1 MKGFD
6 IRIRLA
12 ELLILVLLVNPVYAG
27 EINFTASVDRTTV
40 GLGEPFELTV
50 TVSGV
55 NISRV
60 PQPQL
65 PELAEFENLGVSQSQ
80 STSISIINGRVQ
92 QQTAV
97 SFVYTLVPR
106 KLGELTIGPCRMIY
120 NNTEYTTEPIRI
132 TVVKSK
138 TRSQPRTQPQSRFPP
153 SPFDFFEEP
162 EPEPA
167 GADNVFLA
175 ASADRTSVYQ
185 GEQVTV
191 TWTIYTNQELA
202 RLNLKETP
210 ALTGFWVDDIYQAQ
224 ELRYEQR
231 TVRGRAYYA
240 AVLRRTALFP
250 TQSGELRVGPMK
262 LEGQMVT
269 GGFFF
274 GRAKPFSVASEQL
287 KITVKP
293 LPEVGKPASFIGGV
307 GSFEVSAS
315 LSSDR
320 STGGEPITLT
330 ITVNGTGNLG
340 LLAAPVL
347 PSVPGLKILTPEIK
361 DNFSY
366 ATGRLSGSRR
376 FVYPVLPAADGR
388 YRIPEIELGFFDPK
402 SGSYYVKKTPALEF
416 VASDVPAKSGP
427 VETASP
433 GLRVIGSDIRHIR
446 DRLVGSA
453 GWERAVGLEFILY
466 PLGLLLLIAGV
477 IFGRHQRRL
486 QLDVGYARKSRAF
499 REARKRLKMAQSVL
513 REGRRDEFYGLVR
526 QAVLGFIG
534 DRFNIEPGALTN
546 AEIGTELNKRGID
559 SGLITEL
566 LDMINRCE
574 VARFSPSVVS
584 CDPRELL
591 TQAEKLLGKF
601 QTTGGR

>member
-1 MKGFD
+1 MSVFEFK
-6 IRIRLA
+6 RRLTA
-12 ELLILVLLVNPVYAG
+12 LSALILLAGLIQAG
-27 EINFTASVDRTTV
+27 EISFSASVDRTTV
-40 GLGEPFELTV
+40 GLGEPFELTL

-60 PQPQL
+60 PRPQL
-65 PELAEFENLGVSQSQ
+65 PELKDFDNLGVSQSQ

-92 QQTAV
+92 QQTAI

-106 KLGELTIGPCRMIY
+106 KLGELTIGPCRMVY
-120 NNTEYTTEPIRI
+120 DNTEYTTEPIRI
-132 TVVKSK
+132 TVVKSG
-138 TRSQPRTQPQSRFPP
+138 TRSQPRTRPQSRFPP

-167 GADNVFLA
+167 GTDDVFIA

-191 TWTIYTNQELA
+191 TWTLYTTGELA

-210 ALTGFWVDDIYQAQ
+210 SLTGFWADDIYQAQ

-231 TVRGRAYYA
+231 TVRGRTYYA
-240 AVLRRTALFP
+240 AVLRKTALFP

-274 GRAKPFSVASEQL
+274 GRARPFSVASEQL

-293 LPEVGKPASFIGGV
+293 LPESGKPASFTGGV

-320 STGGEPITLT
+320 STGGEPVTLT

-340 LLAAPVL
+340 LLTAPVL
-347 PSVPGLKILTPEIK
+347 PSVPGLKILTPETK

-366 ATGRLSGSRR
+366 AGGRLSGSRR
-376 FVYPVLPAADGR
+376 FVYPVLPTADGR

-402 SGSYYVKKTPALEF
+402 TGSYYVKKTPALEF
-416 VASDVPAKSGP
+416 VATDVPAKSGP

-446 DRLVGSA
+446 DRLVRSE
-453 GWERAVGLEFILY
+453 GWERAAGLEFILY
-466 PLGLLLLIAGV
+466 PLGLLLLIGGV
-477 IFGRHQRRL
+477 ILGRHQRRL
-486 QLDVGYARKSRAF
+486 QLDTGYARKSRALRQARQRLNLAKKAF
-499 REARKRLKMAQSVL
+499 RENRL
-513 REGRRDEFYGLVR
+513 DEFYGLVR

-534 DRFNIEPGALTN
+534 DRANIEAGALTG
-546 AEIGTELNKRGID
+546 AELQAELSRLGVDPELVK
-559 SGLITEL
+559 EL
-566 LDMINRCE
+566 LELINRCE
-574 VARFSPSVVS
+574 IARFSPGAVA
-584 CDPRELL
+584 CDPTALL
-591 TQAEKLLGKF
+591 SQAEKLLGRF
-601 QTTGGR
+601 SVAGSR

>member
-1 MKGFD
+1 MRRFEV
-6 IRIRLA
+6 RIRLA
-12 ELLILVLLVNPVYAG
+12 ELLILMLLVNPVYAG

-60 PQPQL
+60 PKPQL
-65 PELAEFENLGVSQSQ
+65 PELAEFDNLGVSQSQ

-106 KLGELTIGPCRMIY
+106 KLGELTIGPCRMVY
-120 NNTEYTTEPIRI
+120 DNTEYTTEPIRI

-153 SPFDFFEEP
+153 SPFDIFEEP

-167 GADNVFLA
+167 GADDVFLA

-210 ALTGFWVDDIYQAQ
+210 ALTGFWADDIYQAQ

-240 AVLRRTALFP
+240 AVLRKTALFP

-293 LPEVGKPASFIGGV
+293 LPESGKPASFTGGV

-320 STGGEPITLT
+320 STGGEPVTLT

-340 LLAAPVL
+340 LLTAPVL
-347 PSVPGLKILTPEIK
+347 PSVPGLKILTPETK

-366 ATGRLSGSRR
+366 AGGRLSGSRR
-376 FVYPVLPAADGR
+376 FVYPVLPTADGR

-402 SGSYYVKKTPALEF
+402 TGSYYVKKTPALEF
-416 VASDVPAKSGP
+416 VATDVPAKSGP

-446 DRLVGSA
+446 DRLVRSE
-453 GWERAVGLEFILY
+453 GWERAAGLEFILY

-477 IFGRHQRRL
+477 ILGRHQRRL
-486 QLDVGYARKSRAF
+486 QLDTGYARKSRAL
-499 REARKRLKMAQSVL
+499 RQARQRLKMAQRAL
-513 REGRRDEFYGLVR
+513 RENRMDEFYGLVR

-534 DRFNIEPGALTN
+534 DRTNIEAGALTS
-546 AEIGTELNKRGID
+546 AEIETELKKRGID
-559 SGLITEL
+559 SGLVTEL

-574 VARFSPSVVS
+574 VARFSPGAVA
-584 CDPRELL
+584 CDPPELL

-601 QTTGGR
+601 QATGGR

>member
-1 MKGFD
+1 MRRFEVKLRRTD
-6 IRIRLA
+6 
-12 ELLILVLLVNPVYAG
+12 LLILILLVNLVYAG

-60 PQPQL
+60 PKPQL
-65 PELAEFENLGVSQSQ
+65 PELAEFDNLGVSQSQ

-92 QQTAV
+92 QQTAI

-106 KLGELTIGPCRMIY
+106 KLGELTIGPCRMVY
-120 NNTEYTTEPIRI
+120 DNTEYTTEPIRI

-153 SPFDFFEEP
+153 GPFDLFEEP

-167 GADNVFLA
+167 GADDVFLA

-191 TWTIYTNQELA
+191 TWTIYTAQELA

-210 ALTGFWVDDIYQAQ
+210 ALTGFWADDIYQAQ

-240 AVLRRTALFP
+240 AVLRKTALFP

-262 LEGQMVT
+262 LEGQIVT

-293 LPEVGKPASFIGGV
+293 LPESGKPASFTGGV

-320 STGGEPITLT
+320 STGGEPVTLT

-340 LLAAPVL
+340 LITAPAL
-347 PSVPGLKILTPEIK
+347 PSVPGLKILTPETK

-366 ATGRLSGSRR
+366 AGGRLSGSRR
-376 FVYPVLPAADGR
+376 FVYPVLPTADGR

-446 DRLVGSA
+446 DRLVRSR
-453 GWERAVGLEFILY
+453 GWEQAAGLAVILY
-466 PLGLLLLIAGV
+466 PLGFLLLIAGV
-477 IFGRHQRRL
+477 ILGRHQRRL
-486 QLDVGYARKSRAF
+486 QLDTGYARRSRAF
-499 REARKRLKMAQSVL
+499 RQARQRLKMAKRAL
-513 REGRRDEFYGLVR
+513 RENRMNEFYGLVR

-534 DRFNIEPGALTN
+534 DRFNIEAGALTT
-546 AEIGTELNKRGID
+546 AELQTELGRFGVD
-559 SGLITEL
+559 AGLVTEL
-566 LDMINRCE
+566 LDTLNLCE
-574 VARFSPSVVS
+574 IARFSPGAVT
-584 CDPRELL
+584 CDPPQLL
-591 TQAEKLLGKF
+591 IKAEQLLSRF
-601 QTTGGR
+601 QTAGGR